1 MTAMCFGA
9 GGIWVLSLGPSR
21 CDVHTK
27 RREGVMKCLKFGD
40 KQYRFCG
47 WRGGGCQKSKK
58 YADVIYGVPFSC
70 FVSCAI
76 LFTAG
81 DMTKQRNAARRAPR
95 TPSNLR
101 HIALNGSSGRRE
113 ERERRGGA
121 NGHGQW
127 LIADFVPY
135 RHVLSQIIITSPLIS
150 VPGIWST
157 WTKVWFGESNVIE

>member
-1 MTAMCFGA
+1 M
-9 GGIWVLSLGPSR
+9 LSLGPSR

-47 WRGGGCQKSKK
+47 WRGGCQKSKK
-58 YADVIYGVPFSC
+58 YADVIYGGHFSC

-81 DMTKQRNAARRAPR
+81 DMTKQRSAARRAPR

-113 ERERRGGA
+113 EREGRNA
-121 NGHGQW
+121 NGEEARMDTDTVSD
-127 LIADFVPY
+127 LLRILCPIVMFCP
-135 RHVLSQIIITSPLIS
+135 R
-150 VPGIWST
+150 
-157 WTKVWFGESNVIE
+157 

>member
-1 MTAMCFGA
+1 M
-9 GGIWVLSLGPSR
+9 SLGPSR

-47 WRGGGCQKSKK
+47 WRVGGCQKSKN
-58 YADVIYGVPFSC
+58 YADVIYGGPFSC

-101 HIALNGSSGRRE
+101 HIALNVPWGAKGGTRTERRRE
-113 ERERRGGA
+113 RTRSVTYCGFCA
-121 NGHGQW
+121 
-127 LIADFVPY
+127 LSSCFVPDNHY
-135 RHVLSQIIITSPLIS
+135 FSINISSRNLEHLDEGLIR
-150 VPGIWST
+150 
-157 WTKVWFGESNVIE
+157 